1 MPARDIKL
9 GDMTLH
15 VHGQY
20 MSEHSDA
27 EYETMRK
34 AFLRLGEDYGSLKK
48 LYKANLNSSVELQN
62 KCNKLQKQYVKL
74 QSKYDKLLDDYNHE
88 LDSDLDELYNEEW

>member
-20 MSEHSDA
+20 ISEHSDA
-27 EYETMRK
+27 EYNKMRSQNESLTMQVAVCRK
-34 AFLRLGEDYGSLKK
+34 DFYD
-48 LYKANLNSSVELQN
+48 LQA
-62 KCNKLQKQYVKL
+62 
-74 QSKYDKLLDDYNHE
+74 KYDKLLRNCE
-88 LDSDLDELYNEEW
+88 LSNGGKH

>member
-15 VHGQY
+15 VHGHY
-20 MSEHSDA
+20 ISEHSDA

-34 AFLRLGEDYGSLKK
+34 AFLRLGEDYG
-48 LYKANLNSSVELQN
+48 
-62 KCNKLQKQYVKL
+62 KL
-74 QSKYDKLLDDYNHE
+74 QSDYDKLLNDRKVE
-88 LDSDLDELYNEEW
+88 VPTDEE

>member
-15 VHGQY
+15 VHGHY
-20 MSEHSDA
+20 ISEHSDA

-34 AFLRLGEDYGSLKK
+34 AFLRLGEDCG
-48 LYKANLNSSVELQN
+48 
-62 KCNKLQKQYVKL
+62 KL
-74 QSKYDKLLDDYNHE
+74 QSKYDKLLDDYDRG
-88 LDSDLDELYNEEW
+88 L

>member
-15 VHGQY
+15 VNGHY
-20 MSEHSDA
+20 ISEHSDA

-34 AFLRLGEDYGSLKK
+34 AFLRLGEDYG
-48 LYKANLNSSVELQN
+48 
-62 KCNKLQKQYVKL
+62 KL
-74 QSKYDKLLDDYNHE
+74 QSKYDKLLDDYNRE
-88 LDSDLDELYNEEW
+88 L